1 MSPGTSLVAKS
12 NEVFL
17 FFKPF
22 VPQIIKKTKN
32 KKVKMPKVK
41 NFREA
46 ADFPELEKEILNFWD
61 ENKTFEKSIENRQ
74 DSESFSFYD
83 GPPFATGL
91 PHYGHLMQSMIKDLI
106 PRYQTMKGKNV
117 RRVWGW
123 DCHGLPIENI
133 IEKELGLSTKKDI
146 EDYGVAKFNEACRS
160 TVLTYAEEWKS
171 TIRRIGRWIDMD
183 NAYKTM
189 DRDFMESVWW
199 VFKQLWDKGL
209 IYKSHKSM
217 HICPRCVTPLS
228 NFEVTQGYKDVK
240 DISVT
245 AKFEIDASKFTDNG
259 QKTYILAW
267 TTTPWTLP
275 GNVLLAVNKEIIY
288 LLVSHEG
295 ANYIVAKDRIE
306 AVFAEKEYELLKE
319 LKGLDL
325 VDLNYSPVTPYFKD
339 WQNAFR
345 VVAAEFVTIEEGTG
359 IVHIAPAFG
368 EDDYK
373 VGEAEGIE
381 LLQHVTMDGHFID
394 AVTDFAGMEVKPRE
408 NPQATD
414 IEIIKYLASND
425 KLFSKKKIEHSYP
438 HCWRCDTPL
447 LNYATNSWF
456 VEVTKFKDDLLK
468 NNQEVN
474 WQPEHIKDGRFG
486 KWLEGARDWAIS
498 RNRFWG
504 TPLPVWLSEDGE
516 EMICVGSVEELEKL
530 SGQKVDDLHKHIVDE
545 ISFEKDG
552 KTYKHTPEV
561 LDCWFESGSMPY
573 GQLHYPFENKEM
585 MEAGFPADFISEGQD
600 QTRGWFYT
608 LHVLATALS
617 LNGKTSSAYK
627 NVMCTGLIMAEDGKK
642 MSKRLKNYPEPGVIL
657 DKYGAD
663 SLRLYLMSSPAVK
676 AETLNFVE
684 KDVANL
690 RRRVFLIWWN
700 ILAFYKTFSNQ
711 EVGFWDLDSTEKPKN
726 MMDRWILSRLQ
737 SLNTEL
743 QESLDSFD
751 VMKASRLLA
760 PFVDEFSTWYLRL
773 SRERLKAEDNIE
785 VSQVFATVIYTLA
798 QLFAPIVPFFAELV
812 HHNMIDENSSI
823 HLTDFPKIDKSLLD
837 KDLEAEM
844 AVIRQVVEQGHSKR
858 KEAGIPVRQPLATV
872 KVTGFNTP
880 NDQKATFRIL
890 QKELN
895 VKAVEWEV
903 SGEKNVDYDFEL
915 SSELKAEGEARA
927 LIREIQKMRR
937 EAKLD
942 MNQVVDLGLID
953 WPEAFK
959 EEIETKTKT
968 RIVKAETN
976 SLL

>member
-1 MSPGTSLVAKS
+1 
-12 NEVFL
+12 
-17 FFKPF
+17 
-22 VPQIIKKTKN
+22 
-32 KKVKMPKVK
+32 MPKVK
-41 NFREA
+41 DFRKP
-46 ADFPELEKEILNFWD
+46 ADFPALEKEILNFWD
-61 ENKTFEKSIENRQ
+61 ENKTFEASIENRQ
-74 DSESFSFYD
+74 DAESFSFYD

-91 PHYGHLMQSMIKDLI
+91 PHYGHLLQSIIKDLV
-106 PRYQTMKGKNV
+106 PRYQTMKGKKV

-133 IEKELGLSTKKDI
+133 IEKELGLDTKKEI

-160 TVLTYAEEWKS
+160 TVLTYAEEWKK
-171 TIRRIGRWIDMD
+171 TIHRIGRWIDMD

-189 DRDFMESVWW
+189 DKDFMESVWW

-245 AKFEIDASKFTDNG
+245 AKFEIDGSQFVENG

-275 GNVLLAVNKEIIY
+275 GNVLLAVNEEIDY
-288 LLVSHEG
+288 LLVTSEG
-295 ANYIVAKDRIE
+295 ANYLLAKDRVE
-306 AVFAEKEYELLKE
+306 DVFLDKDFELIKE
-319 LKGLDL
+319 LKGSDL
-325 VDLNYSPVTPYFKD
+325 VGLEYQPVFPYFKD
-339 WQNAFR
+339 WKNAFR
-345 VVAAEFVTIEEGTG
+345 VVAAAFVSTEEGTG

-368 EDDYK
+368 EDDYQ
-373 VGEAEGIE
+373 VGLAEEID
-381 LLQHVTMDGHFID
+381 LLQHVSMDGHFID
-394 AVTDFAGMEVKPRE
+394 QVKDFAGMEVKPRE

-414 IEIIKYLASND
+414 IEIIKYLAHND

-456 VEVTKFKDDLLK
+456 VEVTKFKEDLLK
-468 NNQEVN
+468 NNQQVN

-516 EMICVGSVEELEKL
+516 DMICVGSVEELEEL
-530 SGQKVDDLHKHIVDE
+530 SGQKVEDLHKHIVDE

-552 KTYKHTPEV
+552 KTYRHTPEV

-573 GQLHYPFENKEM
+573 GQLHYPFENKEL

-617 LNGKTSSAYK
+617 LKGETSSAYK

-642 MSKRLKNYPEPGVIL
+642 MSKRLKNYPEPDKIL
-657 DKYGAD
+657 EKYGAD
-663 SLRLYLMSSPAVK
+663 SLRLYMMASPAVK

-700 ILAFYKTFSNQ
+700 VLAFYKTFADQ
-711 EVGFWDLDSTEKPKN
+711 EVGFFDLDSGHQPSN
-726 MMDRWILSRLQ
+726 LMDRWILSRLQ
-737 SLNTEL
+737 SLNIEL
-743 QESLDSFD
+743 QEALDSYD

-760 PFVDEFSTWYLRL
+760 PFVDDFSTWYLRL
-773 SRERLKAEDNIE
+773 SRERIKSADNKE

-798 QLFAPIVPFFAELV
+798 QLFAPVVPFFAELI
-812 HHNMIDENSSI
+812 HHNMIDEQSSI
-823 HLTDFPKIDKSLLD
+823 HLTDFPEVKEAFLD

-844 AVIRQVVEQGHSKR
+844 AVIRQVVEQGHAKR
-858 KEAGIPVRQPLATV
+858 KEAGIAVRQPLATL
-872 KVTGFNTP
+872 KVFGFKLPSDN
-880 NDQKATFRIL
+880 KAAFSIL

-895 VKAVEWEV
+895 VKAVEW
-903 SGEKNVDYDFEL
+903 KDATDKQVDYDFEL
-915 SSELKAEGEARA
+915 TPELKAEGEARA
-927 LIREIQKMRR
+927 LIRKIQKMRR

-942 MNQVVDLGLID
+942 MNQVVDLGLTD
-953 WPEAFK
+953 WPAAFK
-959 EEIETKTKT
+959 EEIESKTKT
-968 RIVKAETN
+968 RIIKAEAD

>member
-1 MSPGTSLVAKS
+1 MS
-12 NEVFL
+12 
-17 FFKPF
+17 
-22 VPQIIKKTKN
+22 
-32 KKVKMPKVK
+32 KVK

-46 ADFPELEKEILNFWD
+46 ANFPELENEILNFWD
-61 ENKTFEKSIENRQ
+61 KDKTFEKSIENRQ
-74 DSESFSFYD
+74 DAESFSFYD

-106 PRYQTMKGKNV
+106 PRYQTMKGKKV

-133 IEKELGLSTKKDI
+133 IEKDLGLATKKEI

-160 TVLTYAEEWKS
+160 TVLTYAEDWKA
-171 TIRRIGRWIDMD
+171 TIRRIGRWIDME

-199 VFKQLWDKGL
+199 VFKQLWNKGL

-217 HICPRCVTPLS
+217 HICPRCETPLS

-245 AKFEIDASKFTDNG
+245 AKFEIDGSKFTDNG

-295 ANYIVAKDRIE
+295 ANYIVAKDRVE
-306 AVFAEKEYELLKE
+306 TVFADKEYQILKE
-319 LKGLDL
+319 LNVLDL

-345 VVAAEFVTIEEGTG
+345 VVTADFVTTEEGTG

-381 LLQHVTMDGHFID
+381 LLQHVGMDGHFID

-414 IEIIKYLASND
+414 IEIIKYLAHND

-468 NNQEVN
+468 NNQVVN

-504 TPLPVWLSEDGE
+504 TPLPVWLSEDGQD
-516 EMICVGSVEELEKL
+516 MICVGSVEELEKL
-530 SGQKVDDLHKHIVDE
+530 SGQKVDDLHKHIVDG

-552 KTYKHTPEV
+552 KTYRHTPEV

-585 MEAGFPADFISEGQD
+585 MESGFPADFISEGQD

-617 LNGKTSSAYK
+617 LNDRTSSAYK

-642 MSKRLKNYPEPGVIL
+642 MSKRLKNYPEPGLIL

-700 ILAFYKTFSNQ
+700 VLAFYKTFADQ

-737 SLNTEL
+737 TLNTEL
-743 QESLDSFD
+743 QEALDAFD

-773 SRERLKAEDNIE
+773 SRERLKAEDNKE

-823 HLTDFPKIDKSLLD
+823 HLTDFPEVNKDLLD

-844 AVIRQVVEQGHSKR
+844 TVIRQVVEQGHAKR

-872 KVTGFNTP
+872 KVTGFDTP
-880 NDQKATFRIL
+880 QDQAATFKIL

-895 VKAVEWEV
+895 VKAVEWQV
-903 SGEKNVDYDFEL
+903 DGENNVNYDFEL
-915 SSELKAEGEARA
+915 TSELKAEGEARS

-942 MNQVVDLGLID
+942 MNQVVDLGLTE

-959 EEIETKTKT
+959 EEIESKTKT

>member
-1 MSPGTSLVAKS
+1 
-12 NEVFL
+12 
-17 FFKPF
+17 
-22 VPQIIKKTKN
+22 
-32 KKVKMPKVK
+32 MPKVK
-41 NFREA
+41 NFREPA
-46 ADFPELEKEILNFWD
+46 NFPELENEILNFWD
-61 ENKTFEKSIENRQ
+61 KDKTFEKSIENRQ
-74 DSESFSFYD
+74 DAESFSFYD

-106 PRYQTMKGKNV
+106 PRYQTMKGKKV

-133 IEKELGLSTKKDI
+133 IEKDLGLSTKKDI

-160 TVLTYAEEWKS
+160 TVLTYAEDWKA

-217 HICPRCVTPLS
+217 HICPRCETPLS

-245 AKFEIDASKFTDNG
+245 AKFEIDCSKLINNG
-259 QKTYILAW
+259 QNTYILAW

-288 LLVSHEG
+288 LLVSHG
-295 ANYIVAKDRIE
+295 NANYVVAKDRVAE
-306 AVFAEKEYELLKE
+306 VFAEKEYEILKK
-319 LKGLDL
+319 LKGSDL
-325 VDLNYSPVTPYFKD
+325 VDLNYIPVTPYFKD

-345 VVAAEFVTIEEGTG
+345 VVAAGFVTTEEGTG

-414 IEIIKYLASND
+414 IEIIKYLAGNN

-456 VEVTKFKDDLLK
+456 VEVTKFKDDLIK
-468 NNQEVN
+468 NNQAVN

-504 TPLPVWLSEDGE
+504 TPLPVWLSEDGQD
-516 EMICVGSVEELEKL
+516 MICVGSVEELEKL

-608 LHVLATALS
+608 LHVLATALAI
-617 LNGKTSSAYK
+617 NGKTSSAYK

-684 KDVANL
+684 KDVSNL

-700 ILAFYKTFSNQ
+700 VLAFYKTFGDQ

-737 SLNTEL
+737 SLNIDL
-743 QESLDSFD
+743 QQALDSFD
-751 VMKASRLLA
+751 VMRASRLLA

-773 SRERLKAEDNIE
+773 SRERLKAEDNKE
-785 VSQVFATVIYTLA
+785 VSQVFATAIYTLA

-823 HLTDFPKIDKSLLD
+823 HLTDFPEVNKDLLD

-844 AVIRQVVEQGHSKR
+844 TVIRQVVEQGHAKR

-872 KVTGFNTP
+872 KVTGFDTP
-880 NDQKATFRIL
+880 KDQAATFKIL

-895 VKAVEWEV
+895 VKAVEWQV
-903 SGEKNVDYDFEL
+903 DGENNVDYDFEL
-915 SSELKAEGEARA
+915 TSELKAEGEARS
-927 LIREIQKMRR
+927 LIRKIQKMRR

-942 MNQVVDLGLID
+942 MNQVVDLGLTE

-959 EEIETKTKT
+959 EEIESKTKT
-968 RIVKAETN
+968 RIVKAKTN